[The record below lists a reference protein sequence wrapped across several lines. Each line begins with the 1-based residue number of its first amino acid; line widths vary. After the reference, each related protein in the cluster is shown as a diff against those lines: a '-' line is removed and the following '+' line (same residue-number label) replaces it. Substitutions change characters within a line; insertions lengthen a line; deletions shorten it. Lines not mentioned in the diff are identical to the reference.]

1 MDSFLKHFLIFHIK
15 EREREREM
23 EEEKR
28 LCRET
33 FVREAIR
40 AMEDAMMKKKTTTTK
55 GFTKEEEEGSTFT
68 KTFFGGEDDDEC
80 AERCVEKMRFDYPDA
95 TRKELETLGRSVEER
110 TRGATTTTASGAAS
124 ATKTKPTRCEFKCTF
139 DSKVLENIALG
150 ATKTTTEENNS
161 NAMKDAYR
169 KLAIQVYVEFPLRL
183 LEEEKEAKEIEAILG
198 EVDFS
203 EEEEERQE
211 MQEPGLEDVMAFAE
225 ENGVEKKLDD
235 VVQSMGGVAVSTM
248 DASNGCANDEFSTDD
263 DDDVANWIPLEMGG
277 AMNNGLSKS
286 NGKEKCTRM
295 FTRIE
300 KAQFLLRKLT
310 PALIGA
316 DECARVSDGS
326 APYVSRKTT
335 EKLADLFEKISQKIQ
350 SNNSTSEEEISSY
363 RTMRSAVMNCLRSR
377 FLVSPNDIVANEC
390 LKRVMKSLRFGEY
403 AKRSALEKKMN
414 ADDGVKE
421 DESDAMALLAHLAV
435 RFAEKNALGANFSIF
450 GQFENTAP
458 SSNLSN
464 ARRVFAPLVADSLVV
479 IATRFWSFAGTEKE
493 QKEKRIVTNINEED
507 ASMNACAL
515 LLSYAFTS
523 NTNTADGMILSSG
536 CIASL
541 ASYFSSKGVL
551 KEDDDDASSYFT
563 PGSAAARRC
572 ISIGIASSKAMRE
585 YFSKAP
591 MCVSASKLDAFVNS
605 SHGVIWSLAVDA
617 NEEEAAKRMKH
628 ISATHSNSIEMLNTI
643 LIVSACFASANNKGT
658 NNALWK
664 REGVFHKMLEEIL
677 ASTKEVEEHLVE
689 VAKRR
694 IAERRGQNEKKRNES
709 DADDDVE
716 EGDHGDKKA
725 TYASLSDAKI
735 DPELEKARDIATMS
749 RRVLKDLVA
758 ASTFGDIA
766 AIRKSD

>member
-1 MDSFLKHFLIFHIK
+1 
-15 EREREREM
+15 M
-23 EEEKR
+23 EEEKGL

-40 AMEDAMMKKKTTTTK
+40 AMEKAMKTTRTTTK
-55 GFTKEEEEGSTFT
+55 GGGFTKEEEEEEEGSTFI
-68 KTFFGGEDDDEC
+68 KTVFFGGEDDDEC

-110 TRGATTTTASGAAS
+110 TRGATTTTTKAAASGVGVAS
-124 ATKTKPTRCEFKCTF
+124 ATKTKPTSCEFKCTF

-211 MQEPGLEDVMAFAE
+211 TQEPGLEDVMAFAE

-235 VVQSMGGVAVSTM
+235 VVQTMGGVTVSMM

-263 DDDVANWIPLEMGG
+263 DDDVANWIPLEMGCG
-277 AMNNGLSKS
+277 AMNNGLNKS
-286 NGKEKCTRM
+286 NGKEKCTRT

-350 SNNSTSEEEISSY
+350 SNNSTSEEQISSY

-435 RFAEKNALGANFSIF
+435 RFAEKNALGANFSVF

-493 QKEKRIVTNINEED
+493 QKEKRIATNIDEED

-617 NEEEAAKRMKH
+617 DEEEAAKRMKH

-643 LIVSACFASANNKGT
+643 LIVSACFASANSKGT
-658 NNALWK
+658 NNGLWK

-716 EGDHGDKKA
+716 EGDHGEKKA

>member
-1 MDSFLKHFLIFHIK
+1 
-15 EREREREM
+15 M

-28 LCRET
+28 RRET

-40 AMEDAMMKKKTTTTK
+40 AMEEAMKKTTK
-55 GFTKEEEEGSTFT
+55 GTKEEEEGSTFA
-68 KTFFGGEDDDEC
+68 FGGDVDEC

-110 TRGATTTTASGAAS
+110 TRGATTMATTTAAGAAS
-124 ATKTKPTRCEFKCTF
+124 ATKTNPTRCEFKCTF

-211 MQEPGLEDVMAFAE
+211 TEEPGLEDVMAFAE

-286 NGKEKCTRM
+286 NGKEKCTRT

-493 QKEKRIVTNINEED
+493 QKEKRIATNIDEED

-591 MCVSASKLDAFVNS
+591 MCVSASKLDTFVNS

-617 NEEEAAKRMKH
+617 DEEEAAKRMKH

-716 EGDHGDKKA
+716 EVDHGEKKT